1 MGGKG
6 NHKQKMPF
14 KEHIHVVKCIVT
26 HKYKINKT
34 VIHVEAMV
42 SRILLISV
50 EKRIGTKLPMHCI
63 IKYM

>member
-1 MGGKG
+1 MGRETTNKRCLLK
-6 NHKQKMPF
+6 N
-14 KEHIHVVKCIVT
+14 IHVQCTLT

-50 EKRIGTKLPMHCI
+50 EKRIGTKLPMQCI